1 MQALPKP
8 DTAAGLPCRKQ
19 HLFTRAALCAA
30 YQRADE
36 GAAMKKNNHKNISPE
51 GSLSLSRALLSAAVI
66 LASFLIPLLAYSAD
80 VTLAWNA
87 NDEPDLDGYKLYYG
101 TSSRNYTASVDAG
114 NTTEYTLT
122 GLTEGTT
129 YYFAA
134 TAYDSSDNE
143 SGYSTEVVYTI
154 GTSNHAP
161 ETPTRP
167 TGPTSGYIQTNYSY
181 STSATDP
188 DGDDLVYRF
197 DWGDGTQSSWG
208 AATRS
213 HSWSSTGSFCVK
225 ARAKDEY
232 DELSGW
238 SACRAISISVIT
250 HTITASAGS
259 NGSIS
264 PSGAVN
270 VNQGDN
276 QAFSISPD
284 QNHHVDDVVVDGSS
298 IGAVTSYTFVNLA
311 GNHTITASFALDNQ
325 PPTANAGPNQT
336 VTEGTP
342 VTLNGSNS
350 TDIGGSIVD
359 YEWEQTAGI
368 PVTLTNSDSAQATFT
383 APNVSFAGETL
394 TFRLTVTDNGG
405 LQDVD
410 YCPISVTKEPVADSD
425 GDGVPD
431 GEDAF
436 PFDPDEWLD
445 TDNDGIG
452 NNADDDDDND
462 GMPDDWE
469 IQYGLDP
476 LQDDADEDPDG
487 DGVSNSDE
495 YNAGTDPTRDDY
507 NSVPER
513 PVILTPENNDVV
525 SMTPE
530 FQAIEFYDADSGDWH
545 QKSQWQI
552 FDELSDTRVFDTQTS
567 SSLTALAVPK
577 LILDENTGYY
587 VKVRYFD
594 NLGGASE
601 WSPPVMF
608 MTDINAEDA
617 DGNGIPDYQELEG
630 PTDMDGDGTTDSEQD
645 DIKCLSAEGQT
656 TYVGISVKDSPTVL
670 AIDSVLS
677 EDSAALLAH
686 SNAGNK
692 PDSLPFSMIHFKL
705 LLKAPGDEAL
715 VTVYLSEETPQDS
728 KVYKYDPIEDI
739 WQNYSDHAQISP
751 SGRSFTLTLK
761 DGGFGDADGT
771 ENGIIVDPSGIVAAA
786 ASTPNA
792 SIDDDDEFDNDLE
805 EFLDGLNI
813 SCFIATA
820 ADQSVNPQP
829 SDIWREI
836 RGRELAIL
844 FVMLLLFFAGKAAA
858 MKIRRNRRF
867 VKID

>member
-1 MQALPKP
+1 
-8 DTAAGLPCRKQ
+8 
-19 HLFTRAALCAA
+19 
-30 YQRADE
+30 
-36 GAAMKKNNHKNISPE
+36 
-51 GSLSLSRALLSAAVI
+51 
-66 LASFLIPLLAYSAD
+66 
-80 VTLAWNA
+80 
-87 NDEPDLDGYKLYYG
+87 
-101 TSSRNYTASVDAG
+101 VDAG

-134 TAYDSSDNE
+134 TAYDTLDNE
-143 SGYSTEVVYTI
+143 SGYSTEIVYTI
-154 GTSNHAP
+154 SAP
-161 ETPTRP
+161 NNAPATPSRP
-167 TGPTSGYIQTNYSY
+167 TGPTSGYTQTNYNY

-188 DGDDLVYRF
+188 DGDDLVYKYN
-197 DWGDGTQSSWG
+197 WGDGTSSNWG

-213 HSWSSTGSFCVK
+213 HSWSSAGNFCVK

-238 SACRAISISVIT
+238 STCRTITINVIT
-250 HTITASAGS
+250 HTISASAGS

-264 PSGAVN
+264 PSGTVT

-276 QAFSISPD
+276 QAFSITSD
-284 QNHHVDDVVVDGSS
+284 QNYHVDEVVVDGSS
-298 IGAVTSYTFVNLA
+298 VGTVTSYTFVNVT
-311 GNHTITASFALDNQ
+311 GNHSITASFALDNQ
-325 PPTANAGPNQT
+325 PPIANAGPDQT

-350 TDIGGSIVD
+350 SDPGGSIVD

-368 PVTLTNSDSAQATFT
+368 PVTLTNSDSAQTTFT
-383 APNVSFAGETL
+383 APNVSFAVETL

-410 YCPISVTKEPVADSD
+410 YCSISVTKEQVADSD

-431 GEDAF
+431 DEDAF

-445 TDNDGIG
+445 TDGDGIG
-452 NNADDDDDND
+452 NNADDDDDDD
-462 GMPDDWE
+462 GIPDDWE

-487 DGVSNSDE
+487 DGVSNIDE
-495 YNAGTDPTRDDY
+495 YNNGTDPTQDDY

-530 FQAIEFYDADSGDWH
+530 FQAAEFYDPDSGDIH
-545 QKSQWQI
+545 LKTQWQI
-552 FDELSDTRVFDTQTS
+552 FDELSDTCLFDTQTS
-567 SSLTALAVPK
+567 SSLTALALPK

-594 NLGGASE
+594 NHGGASE
-601 WSPPVMF
+601 WSQSVMF
-608 MTDINAEDA
+608 MTDINTEDT
-617 DGNGIPDYQELEG
+617 DGNGIPDHQELEG
-630 PTDMDGDGTTDSEQD
+630 PTDMDGDGTPDSEQD

-656 TYVGISVKDSPTVL
+656 VYIGISVKGSPNVL
-670 AIDSVLS
+670 AIGSVLS
-677 EDSAALLAH
+677 EDPSDLLAQ
-686 SNAGNK
+686 SDASDK
-692 PDSLPFSMIHFKL
+692 PESMPFSLIHFKL
-705 LLKAPGDEAL
+705 LIDVPGDEVE
-715 VTVYLSEETPQDS
+715 VTVYLSEEAPEDS
-728 KVYKYDPIEDI
+728 KLYKYDPIEDY
-739 WQNYSDHAQISP
+739 WQDYSEYAEISP
-751 SGRSFTLTLK
+751 SAKSFTLTLK

-771 ENGIIVDPSGIVAAA
+771 ENGIIVDPSGIGADVTSSAPP
-786 ASTPNA
+786 SL
-792 SIDDDDEFDNDLE
+792 DDDDEFDNDLE

-813 SCFIATA
+813 SCFISTA
-820 ADQSVNPQP
+820 AHQSGNPQP
-829 SDIWREI
+829 SGLWREI

-858 MKIRRNRRF
+858 MKIRRYRGF
-867 VKID
+867 VRYEKH